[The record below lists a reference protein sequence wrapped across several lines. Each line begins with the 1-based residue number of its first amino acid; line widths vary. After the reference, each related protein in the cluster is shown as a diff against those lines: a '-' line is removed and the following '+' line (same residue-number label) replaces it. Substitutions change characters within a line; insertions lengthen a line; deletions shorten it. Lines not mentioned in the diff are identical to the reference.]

1 MIKTIQL
8 DLEKE
13 SVRLLEWLGEFGKDP
28 EGGIT
33 RFLYSPEWTEA
44 QKGLENL
51 MKEEGFQVQY
61 DEVGNLFGRLEGTRY
76 TDESVLTGS
85 HVDTVKNGGYYD
97 GQFGIVAGILALKYL
112 KETYGQPLRNL
123 EVVSMAE
130 EEGSR
135 FPYTFWGSKN
145 IVGTAKRSEVEN
157 IKDFNGCS
165 FVEAMRE
172 AGFAFRDE
180 SRELRKDIKA
190 FIELHAEQGG
200 VLEIEQTPIGIVQH
214 IVGQRRF
221 TIEVEGEAN
230 HAGTTPMGYRKD
242 AMNAASRI
250 ISAINDIAI
259 KYGDPLVATVG
270 KVEVEPNIVNVVP
283 GKVIFTI
290 DCRHTHK
297 DKLVQATEEIQAT
310 MKKIADQT
318 GVNLN
323 IDLWMDADPVPMDDR
338 VVRVIQEQCEKNNL
352 NYKLMH
358 SGAGHDAQI
367 MAELAPTAMLFVPSH
382 KGISH
387 SPLEFTEPKD
397 LAAGV
402 KALIGAL
409 YELGY
414 KEDLI

>member
-1 MIKTIQL
+1 MIKTCQL

-13 SVRLLEWLGEFGKDP
+13 LVRLLDWLGGFGKDS
-28 EGGIT
+28 EGGTT

-44 QKGLENL
+44 QQGLENL
-51 MKEEGFQVQY
+51 MKEEGFRVQY
-61 DEVGNLFGRLEGTRY
+61 DEVGNLFGRLEGTTY
-76 TDESVLTGS
+76 QNETVLTGS
-85 HVDTVKNGGYYD
+85 HVDTVKNGGSYD
-97 GQFGIVAGILALKYL
+97 GQLGIVAGFLALKYL

-145 IVGTAKRSEVEN
+145 ITGTAKRSEVEN
-157 IKDFNGCS
+157 ITDINGIS
-165 FVEAMRE
+165 FVEAMKE
-172 AGFAFRDE
+172 AGFGFRDE
-180 SRELRKDIKA
+180 SREIRKDVRA

-200 VLEIEQTPIGIVQH
+200 VLEIEQTPIGIVQY

-221 TIEVEGEAN
+221 TIEVSGEAN

-242 AMNAASRI
+242 AMIAASRMI
-250 ISAINDIAI
+250 TAINDIAV

-270 KVEVEPNIVNVVP
+270 KVEVKPNIVNVVP

-290 DCRHTHK
+290 DCRHTHNNE
-297 DKLVQATEEIQAT
+297 LVKATEEIQET
-310 MKKIADQT
+310 IKKIAEQT
-318 GVNLN
+318 GVNLD
-323 IDLWMDADPVPMDDR
+323 IDLWMDAVPVPMDER
-338 VVRVIQEQCEKNNL
+338 LVKMFQGQCEKNDL
-352 NYKLMH
+352 SYKLMH

-387 SPLEFTEPKD
+387 SPIEFTEPKD
-397 LAAGV
+397 LAEGV
-402 KALIGAL
+402 KALIGVL
-409 YELGY
+409 FELGY
-414 KEDLI
+414 KEEL